1 MGMGGSVGCL
11 RFVLPMHIGDIQLSP
26 TAWDQCIIREPAR
39 FREVLMGLDK
49 ASTPDAGGSR
59 LTALSVEAV
68 VLLLKRSGS
77 QQVSVDSVRADLAAG
92 APQNPDRTL
101 NLIAYGAWL
110 VRDLARREGG
120 HAG

>member
-1 MGMGGSVGCL
+1 
-11 RFVLPMHIGDIQLSP
+11 
-26 TAWDQCIIREPAR
+26 
-39 FREVLMGLDK
+39 MGLDK
-49 ASTPDAGGSR
+49 QGSGHVAGTR

-77 QQVSVDSVRADLAAG
+77 RQASIEAVRADLAAG
-92 APQNPDRTL
+92 APQNADGNL

-110 VRDLARREGG
+110 VRDLARQEGG